1 MKIIYRTTKFHLGR
15 NAQNRLHLI
24 RSLTTHLVMHERI
37 KTTYAKAY
45 NMQPSVEALIK
56 RLKNAK
62 NDQYRFK
69 GLLNYLEIEPAK
81 KKLVDEIL
89 PRLENRNPPYTKV
102 VKLGN
107 RKGDNALEGYI
118 ELWGNPIA

>member
-1 MKIIYRTTKFHLGR
+1 
-15 NAQNRLHLI
+15 
-24 RSLTTHLVMHERI
+24 
-37 KTTYAKAY
+37 
-45 NMQPSVEALIK
+45 MQPSVEALIK

-62 NDQYRFK
+62 NDPYRFK

-107 RKGDNALEGYI
+107 RRGDNALEGYI
-118 ELWGNPIA
+118 ELWGNPIAQYEEELKTSLLKNG